1 MADWKIVDGNLP
13 FKDGFAVRPTEFD
26 DYPNW
31 IWHNVAD
38 ELPYKVVFPTLFAI
52 DDAPKALWKISDDLP
67 FKSSF
72 APRFIIDDA
81 PASLWKIID
90 GDLPFKSLF
99 PKNYGITDVPLGIW
113 AIKDGDLPYRRNFPP
128 MPGPPTMWGTIT
140 ELTLSQMHNSPILL
154 KTQKSQDVQIGDT
167 TIPHQITKRLFEGI
181 DWELI

>member
-1 MADWKIVDGNLP
+1 MAIWYIIDGDLPFLEEFPSLYQINDAPLSLWKIVDG
-13 FKDGFAVRPTEFD
+13 
-26 DYPNW
+26 
-31 IWHNVAD
+31 
-38 ELPYKVVFPTLFAI
+38 
-52 DDAPKALWKISDDLP
+52 DLP
-67 FKSSF
+67 FKNGF
-72 APRFIIDDA
+72 PQVYTVDDA
-81 PASLWKIID
+81 PDSLWKIVD

-128 MPGPPTMWGTIT
+128 MPDPPRMWGSPTKILLK
-140 ELTLSQMHNSPILL
+140 EMHNSPILL